1 MGFGNR
7 YNYFRDERYDGSPH
21 RMSPEQRVR
30 DDINGFQLVRTAGGG
45 NGADDAFFLD
55 GVRARVEQLPESD
68 FKRSAQEFVAR
79 AEQIVRAE
87 TIEDLADPRDYLSRT
102 SHAHTGEM
110 RSAVD
115 AFNDA
120 VEHAASPSEGQAP
133 VLDRDAATS
142 AAGQDAS
149 ATQTISS
156 TDADPLGKAF
166 SSPELTDDGA
176 RPDWPRLDPDPAD
189 PGSPSVADSQSQP
202 DDGSDDG
209 RAVATVMTPPSDATT
224 MLGPRATS
232 RVARASTRPRA
243 MTSIS
248 MSTCHQRTT
257 TRTKCS
263 QVVPGDRRKGSRC
276 LDHVSSLA
284 GRRP

>member
-102 SHAHTGEM
+102 SHAHTDEM

-149 ATQTISS
+149 ASQTISS

-209 RAVATVMTPPSDATT
+209 RAVAMNSDDTAERCDDDAWTARDEQSRESLDQAARDDVDFDVDMPPKDDDPYE
-224 MLGPRATS
+224 MLS
-232 RVARASTRPRA
+232 S
-243 MTSIS
+243 
-248 MSTCHQRTT
+248 
-257 TRTKCS
+257 
-263 QVVPGDRRKGSRC
+263 GS
-276 LDHVSSLA
+276 
-284 GRRP
+284 G